1 MASLDLLRVVAALAV
16 LAFHYLF
23 RGAAA
28 DGYLDVTYPELA
40 GYALFGYLG
49 VQLFFLISGY
59 VIAWSAEGRSA
70 FDFAFARFSRLVPGY
85 LAGMTLTF
93 AILLVAGHPALPVSA
108 SQYVANLFF
117 FAPALGQPFVDGVYW
132 SIMLEIVFYAWV
144 AVLIALGLFQSRLPE
159 WIAGWM
165 LLAALNE
172 FVLDSGALRLAFVTE
187 YAGFF
192 SGGVLAFHMR
202 RHGRTPETLVLM
214 AAAFLL
220 AAATAFRTRGWMLD
234 HYDVALSPVALV
246 TAAAVIHLLFH
257 GALAL
262 KTALPGAR
270 AIGFA
275 GLMTYPLY
283 LVHQNAGYI
292 VIDALEPA
300 LGRWGALAAT
310 LVLAC
315 VVSAI
320 IVRYV
325 ERPARR
331 LLSRLGERL
340 RRIAP
345 LRPA

>member
-1 MASLDLLRVVAALAV
+1 MASLDLLRVVAALGV

-28 DGYLDVTYPELA
+28 DGYLDVAYPELA

-85 LAGMTLTF
+85 LAGMTFTF
-93 AILLVAGHPALPVSA
+93 VILLFAGHPALPVSA
-108 SQYVANLFF
+108 SQYVANLFV

-132 SIMLEIVFYAWV
+132 SIVLEIVFYAWV
-144 AVLIALGLFQSRLPE
+144 TVLIAFGLFARRLPE
-159 WIAGWM
+159 WVAGWM
-165 LLAALNE
+165 LLAAVNE
-172 FVLDSGALRLAFVTE
+172 FVLDSAALRLVFVTE

-192 SGGVLAFHMR
+192 VGGVLAFHVR

-214 AAAFLL
+214 AAALLL

-234 HYDVALSPVALV
+234 HYGVALSPAALLVAV
-246 TAAAVIHLLFH
+246 AAIHLVFH
-257 GALAL
+257 GALAI
-262 KTALPGAR
+262 KGTLPGAR

-292 VIDALEPA
+292 AIGALEPVV
-300 LGRWGALAAT
+300 GRWGALAVT
-310 LVLAC
+310 FVLVC
-315 VVSAI
+315 TISAI
-320 IVRYV
+320 IVRHV

-331 LLSRLGERL
+331 LLSGIGERL
-340 RRIAP
+340 RRIALP
-345 LRPA
+345 RPA